1 MSKHHEISPDP
12 HHDVYSKTLFG
23 FWIYLLTDFVLF
35 GVLFATYA
43 VLHKSYFNGPTPS
56 DIFDLRYT
64 LSQTLVLLTSAY
76 TIGLASNFLHRKNRK
91 AALLLFSLTFI
102 LGLVFFLMQLNE
114 FSGLVRGGAN
124 WSISAYLS
132 AYFTVIG
139 IFLIH
144 LFFALLWVIVFL
156 FPLIKKEIDDTSIK
170 RLTCLKMFWQ
180 FLNVI
185 WIFIFSLIY
194 LLGAQ

>member
-1 MSKHHEISPDP
+1 MSAHHETYPDQ

-56 DIFDLRYT
+56 DIFDLNYT
-64 LSQTLVLLTSAY
+64 LTQTFILLTSAF
-76 TIGLASNFLHRKNRK
+76 TIGLGSNFVHRKNKNK
-91 AALLLFSLTFI
+91 AILLFGITFL
-102 LGLVFFLMQLNE
+102 LGLVFFTMQLNE
-114 FSGLVRGGAN
+114 FSGLLNGGAS
-124 WSISAYLS
+124 WTVSAFLS
-132 AYFTVIG
+132 AYFTVTG

-144 LFFALLWVIVFL
+144 LFFALLWIIVFICPL
-156 FPLIKKEIDDTSIK
+156 FKNKINDTSIK

-180 FLNVI
+180 FLNIV

-194 LLGAQ
+194 LLGAR